1 MPISKIRSWLSCEP
15 GLGDCTAEAR
25 RTRRKEFLIR
35 KYSELCELCITIV
48 QSLRSLRKFSG
59 HCSYV
64 AVLNEKIRP
73 HHEVHEGHDGFR
85 IFQTPNFVI
94 FVSFVVN
101 IFLPIWL
108 RRSRAGFFVFKFAY
122 RLSVAVPPPDRRE
135 PGHLPPESVRPESTY
150 RRRATAGARQLCH
163 CRSPATGSYG
173 TD

>member
-1 MPISKIRSWLSCEP
+1 MCGTFWLTTKSAKFTKR
-15 GLGDCTAEAR
+15 LDFSDFFTFH
-25 RTRRKEFLIR
+25 FLCLIVLR
-35 KYSELCELCITIV
+35 DLRITIV

-73 HHEVHEGHDGFR
+73 HHEVHKGFR

-108 RRSRAGFFVFKFAY
+108 RRSRARCFVVNTSPSKLCAFAHFPADIASSAVRGDNPRRDLLVE
-122 RLSVAVPPPDRRE
+122 RLFD
-135 PGHLPPESVRPESTY
+135 
-150 RRRATAGARQLCH
+150 
-163 CRSPATGSYG
+163 
-173 TD
+173 

>member
-1 MPISKIRSWLSCEP
+1 MWTMRHVQFVLFTTKLTKDTKGSDILN
-15 GLGDCTAEAR
+15 
-25 RTRRKEFLIR
+25 
-35 KYSELCELCITIV
+35 SELRALRITIV

-73 HHEVHEGHDGFR
+73 HHEVHEGHEGFR

-108 RRSRAGFFVFKFAY
+108 RRSRARSFVVNIFFLTWL
-122 RLSVAVPPPDRRE
+122 RL
-135 PGHLPPESVRPESTY
+135 
-150 RRRATAGARQLCH
+150 RRA
-163 CRSPATGSYG
+163 SPSWLKHLHSKPGRTSNLNGCCP
-173 TD
+173 